1 MPLLELG
8 PKSTSLSPRFCV
20 RRSRQYNLICWK
32 FDLISGFFVFSRLI
46 VCTDLNNNCG
56 SYLAGGRG
64 CQLKDPHQVPGLK
77 CKLIISSFLIL
88 RHLLDCLICTR
99 NTISLVFL
107 LQMMGGC
114 DRYSM
119 GN

>member
-1 MPLLELG
+1 MPTQG
-8 PKSTSLSPRFCV
+8 HT
-20 RRSRQYNLICWK
+20 
-32 FDLISGFFVFSRLI
+32 
-46 VCTDLNNNCG
+46 
-56 SYLAGGRG
+56 
-64 CQLKDPHQVPGLK
+64 PGLK

>member
-1 MPLLELG
+1 MATQG
-8 PKSTSLSPRFCV
+8 PT
-20 RRSRQYNLICWK
+20 
-32 FDLISGFFVFSRLI
+32 
-46 VCTDLNNNCG
+46 
-56 SYLAGGRG
+56 
-64 CQLKDPHQVPGLK
+64 PGLK

-88 RHLLDCLICTR
+88 RHLSDCLICTR

>member
-1 MPLLELG
+1 MPTQG
-8 PKSTSLSPRFCV
+8 PT
-20 RRSRQYNLICWK
+20 
-32 FDLISGFFVFSRLI
+32 
-46 VCTDLNNNCG
+46 
-56 SYLAGGRG
+56 
-64 CQLKDPHQVPGLK
+64 PGLK

-119 GN
+119 GNQYYGARGRL